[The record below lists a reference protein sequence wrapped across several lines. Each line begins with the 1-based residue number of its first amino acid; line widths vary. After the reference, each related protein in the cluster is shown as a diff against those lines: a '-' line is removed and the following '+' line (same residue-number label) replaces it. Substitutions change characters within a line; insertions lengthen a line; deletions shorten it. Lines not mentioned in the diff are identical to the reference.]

1 MGLVERVIEAVIAL
15 FIIIL
20 FATTIFPALGKATGQ
35 DITWVILLLIIAA
48 IAVVASLFKR

>member
-20 FATTIFPALGKATGQ
+20 FATTIFPALGEATGQ
-35 DITWVILLLIIAA
+35 DISWVIILLIIAA
-48 IAVVASLFKR
+48 IAVVVSLFRR